1 MKTQKVSY
9 SLWKNKEGLREQKAK
24 LKITSDVENFINSV
38 HPKVTQDSIDFW
50 VDFITKEAQAAT
62 FVFVWH
68 H

>member
-9 SLWKNKEGLREQKAK
+9 SFRNKEGLREQKTK
-24 LKITSDVENFINSV
+24 LKITSDVENFIYILFIQ
-38 HPKVTQDSIDFW
+38 KLEDSIDFW